1 MTAHGTAKRLA
12 ARYGYEDG
20 HDLAIAQAKG
30 MELALVLFPAMRP
43 ERVETYR
50 TRIGF
55 WRTVAR
61 YVWSAK
67 VTNDIRGMLP

>member
-1 MTAHGTAKRLA
+1 MTAHGTAKRLV

-30 MELALVLFPAMRP
+30 MELGIVLYPAMRP

-50 TRIGF
+50 RRIDF

-61 YVWSAK
+61 YVRSAE
-67 VTNDIRGMLP
+67 VTNAIRGMLP